1 LTPILTV
8 GTLGYTMA
16 CMQLR
21 EKRHELFLREY
32 LINGWNGK
40 EAYIKVYGP
49 VKTAHI
55 QAHKLL
61 KKPHV
66 RQRFNQMVN
75 KLIKRADITEERILS
90 QYQDAYDMARDQ
102 GKSADM
108 ISASTAQAKLVGL
121 LKDRIEHGAPGEF
134 EHLENVSDVLEALSQ
149 QIGPEA
155 ALSIGKALGIT
166 QAVVAPPVVE
176 ADDATLAAIEAP
188 SNSVN

>member
-1 LTPILTV
+1 
-8 GTLGYTMA
+8 MA

-49 VKTAHI
+49 VKTAET
-55 QAHKLL
+55 QACKLL

-66 RQRFNQMVN
+66 RQRFNQMV
-75 KLIKRADITEERILS
+75 IKRADITEERILS

-134 EHLENVSDVLEALSQ
+134 EHMENASDVLAALSDQ
-149 QIGPEA
+149 VGPEA
-155 ALSIGKALGIT
+155 ALAVGKALGIT